1 MKLGTLSLL
10 RQESP
15 RNSSIGKGAS
25 VAWRSSRPWLHLGI
39 QFASIVTVLALWP
52 HMRSQASLLA
62 WWLGLTASQMLLMG
76 MSLSSA
82 APAPQPRHDDVPLR
96 SYFSSAGLI
105 IGGAAWGALALIGP
119 YDASPQS
126 RAILCVILCSV
137 ALAGSGFSRSLSGYL
152 AFIATVLLPLFILLV
167 ASPPVPA
174 PDAAF
179 WLLAFTAFALIVRGL
194 HTSRESPSQDTL
206 AAAFDTSPMPHQAMV
221 DNARAAI
228 VLSRGNRVELCN
240 RRFAEMMRV
249 DEGRIAGSRL
259 LDGFESHTDWHHH
272 ARAADAA
279 IRRGSTYH
287 GSTRLRRGDGSVF
300 WAEITGQAIG
310 PDIYPPQVV
319 WVAFDVTERMKDNAR
334 DELLALQLRA
344 LIARSADWYWQ
355 TDPQH
360 RLVHVTHEPVH
371 ADDTLKANLGRKWW
385 QFHRR
390 DGKARPDQSD
400 VRAAFER
407 SSGFRN
413 LQVELPNG
421 NNPPLWLS
429 LCGTPRF
436 NEHGAFLGHHG
447 TAIDVTEQVRSAE
460 RIHHLAYHDALT
472 GLPNRRLLTDR
483 LTLAIARAQRYT
495 ERVGLLFVDL
505 DDFRRINDLGGHAAG
520 DQALLEIADRLRTC
534 VRACDTVAR
543 LGSDEFVI
551 LLAELDEAGDANRV
565 AAKVLA
571 TLHEP
576 LAAHTTVHPVSTSI
590 GVATFPEDAVSV
602 EDLIKI
608 ADTRMYRAK
617 RRGGQRIE
625 GRDNAQPGV
634 AVSRETQLV

>member
-1 MKLGTLSLL
+1 MKLGTFSLL
-10 RQESP
+10 SQESP
-15 RNSSIGKGAS
+15 RSSAAGTGTSAT
-25 VAWRSSRPWLHLGI
+25 WRPSRPLLHLGI
-39 QFASIVTVLALWP
+39 QFAAIVTVLALWP
-52 HMRSQASLLA
+52 HMDNQSELLA
-62 WWLGLTASQMLLMG
+62 WWLGLVASQMLMLG
-76 MSLSSA
+76 LSLPA
-82 APAPQPRHDDVPLR
+82 ASRSTAHRHDDVPLR
-96 SYFSSAGLI
+96 SYFSSAGPI
-105 IGGAAWGALALIGP
+105 VGGAAWGALALIGP

-126 RAILCVILCSV
+126 QAILCVILCSV
-137 ALAGSGFSRSLSGYL
+137 TLAGTGLSRSLSAYM
-152 AFIATVLLPLFILLV
+152 AFIASVLLPLFILLV
-167 ASPPVPA
+167 ASPPAMA
-174 PDAAF
+174 PGAAF
-179 WLLAFTAFALIVRGL
+179 WLLAFTAFALIVHGL
-194 HTSRESPSQDTL
+194 HAGRECPPKESL
-206 AAAFDTSPMPHQAMV
+206 AAFETAPMPHQAML

-249 DEGRIAGSRL
+249 DERDIAGSRL
-259 LDGFESHTDWHHH
+259 LDGFESRTAWHHH

-287 GSTRLRRGDGSVF
+287 GSTRLRRRDGSVF
-300 WAEITGQAIG
+300 WAEITGQAI
-310 PDIYPPQVV
+310 DTESRPPQVV
-319 WVAFDVTERMKDNAR
+319 WVAFDVTERMMDSAR
-334 DELLALQLRA
+334 EELLASQLRA

-360 RLVHVTHEPVH
+360 RLMHVTHEP
-371 ADDTLKANLGRKWW
+371 ARQDDTLMVNLGRKWW
-385 QFHRR
+385 QFHRS
-390 DGKARPDQSD
+390 GGQARPDQSEL
-400 VRAAFER
+400 RAAFEDCN
-407 SSGFRN
+407 GFRN
-413 LQVELPNG
+413 LLVELPNG
-421 NNPPLWLS
+421 KKPPLWLS

-447 TAIDVTEQVRSAE
+447 TAIDVTEQVRSTE
-460 RIHHLAYHDALT
+460 RIRHLAYHDALT

-483 LTLAIARAQRYT
+483 LTLAIARAQRYA

-565 AAKVLA
+565 AAKILS

-576 LAAHTTVHPVSTSI
+576 LAAHTACHPVSTSI
-590 GVATFPEDAVSV
+590 GVATFPEDATSA

-625 GRDNAQPGV
+625 GRDGAHPGV
-634 AVSRETQLV
+634 VSRVETQPV